1 MNLISSLTPSLF
13 RQMVVGF
20 DDFFDSIDY
29 NYRETY
35 PPYNIRR
42 KADDKYIL
50 EIAVA
55 GFRRKDL
62 DVSLDNNT
70 LVVEG
75 RMDTTENEYIHKGMS
90 TRHFKRTW
98 SLARYMDVDEENSK
112 FEDGV
117 LKIELK
123 RNLPEELKPKKIKIN

>member
-35 PPYNIRR
+35 PPYNIRK
-42 KADDKYIL
+42 KADNKYIL

-75 RMDTTENEYIHKGMS
+75 RRDTSENEYIHKGMS
-90 TRHFKRTW
+90 TRSFKRTW
-98 SLARYMDVDEENSK
+98 SLARYMEVDK
-112 FEDGV
+112 ADFEDGI
-117 LKIELK
+117 LKLELK

>member
-42 KADDKYIL
+42 KEEDRYIL

-75 RMDTTENEYIHKGMS
+75 MRDTSENEYIHKGMS
-90 TRHFKRTW
+90 TRSFKRTW
-98 SLARYMDVDEENSK
+98 SLARYMEVDK
-112 FEDGV
+112 ADFEDGI
-117 LKIELK
+117 LKLELK

>member
-42 KADDKYIL
+42 KADDRYIL

-75 RMDTTENEYIHKGMS
+75 MRDTTENEYIHKGVS
-90 TRHFKRTW
+90 TRNFKRTW
-98 SLARYMDVDEENSK
+98 SLARYMEVDK
-112 FEDGV
+112 ADFEDGI
-117 LKIELK
+117 LKLELK

>member
-35 PPYNIRR
+35 PPYNIRK
-42 KADDKYIL
+42 KADDRYIL

-62 DVSLDNNT
+62 EVSLDNNT

-75 RMDTTENEYIHKGMS
+75 MRDTTENEYIHKGVS
-90 TRHFKRTW
+90 TRNFKRTW
-98 SLARYMDVDEENSK
+98 SLARYMEVDK
-112 FEDGV
+112 ADFEDGI
-117 LKIELK
+117 LKLELK

>member
-42 KADDKYIL
+42 KADDRYIL

-75 RMDTTENEYIHKGMS
+75 RRDTTENEYIHKGVS
-90 TRHFKRTW
+90 TRNFKRTW
-98 SLARYMDVDEENSK
+98 SLARYMEVDK
-112 FEDGV
+112 ADFEDGI
-117 LKIELK
+117 LKLELK

>member
-42 KADDKYIL
+42 KADNKYIL

-55 GFRRKDL
+55 GFRKSDL
-62 DVSLDNNT
+62 DISLDNNT
-70 LVVEG
+70 LVVAG
-75 RMDTTENEYIHKGMS
+75 KIDTTENEYIHKGMS
-90 TRHFKRTW
+90 TRHFKRSW
-98 SLARYMDVDEENSK
+98 SLARYMEVDDAK

-117 LKIELK
+117 LKLELV
-123 RNLPEELKPKKIKIN
+123 RNIPEELKPKKIKIK

>member
-1 MNLISSLTPSLF
+1 MYLISSLTPSLF

-42 KADDKYIL
+42 KADNKYIL

-55 GFRRKDL
+55 GFRKSDL
-62 DVSLDNNT
+62 DISLDNNT
-70 LVVEG
+70 LVVAG
-75 RMDTTENEYIHKGMS
+75 KRDTTENEYIHKGMS
-90 TRHFKRTW
+90 TRHFKRSW
-98 SLARYMDVDEENSK
+98 SLARYMEVDDAK

-117 LKIELK
+117 LKLELV
-123 RNLPEELKPKKIKIN
+123 RNVPEELKPKKIKIK

>member
-42 KADDKYIL
+42 KADNKYIL

-75 RMDTTENEYIHKGMS
+75 MRDTTENEYIHKGVS
-90 TRHFKRTW
+90 TRNFKRTW
-98 SLARYMDVDEENSK
+98 SLARYMEVDK
-112 FEDGV
+112 ADFEDGI
-117 LKIELK
+117 LKLELK

>member
-42 KADDKYIL
+42 KADDRYIL

-62 DVSLDNNT
+62 EVSLDNNT

-75 RMDTTENEYIHKGMS
+75 MRDTTENEYIHKGMS
-90 TRHFKRTW
+90 TRNFKRTW
-98 SLARYMDVDEENSK
+98 SLARYMEVDK
-112 FEDGV
+112 ADFEDGI
-117 LKIELK
+117 LKLELK

>member
-42 KADDKYIL
+42 KADDRYIL

-55 GFRRKDL
+55 GFRRRDL

-75 RMDTTENEYIHKGMS
+75 RRDNSENEYIHKGMS
-90 TRHFKRTW
+90 TRSFKRMW
-98 SLARYMDVDEENSK
+98 SLARYMEVDK
-112 FEDGV
+112 ADFEDGI
-117 LKIELK
+117 LKLELK

>member
-42 KADDKYIL
+42 KADDRYIL

-75 RMDTTENEYIHKGMS
+75 MRDTSENEYIHKGMS
-90 TRHFKRTW
+90 TRSFKRTW
-98 SLARYMDVDEENSK
+98 SLARYMEVDK
-112 FEDGV
+112 ADFEDGI
-117 LKIELK
+117 LKLELK
-123 RNLPEELKPKKIKIN
+123 RNLPEELKPKKIKIS

>member
-42 KADDKYIL
+42 KADDKYVL

-75 RMDTTENEYIHKGMS
+75 RRDNSENEYIHKGMS
-90 TRHFKRTW
+90 TRSFKRTW
-98 SLARYMDVDEENSK
+98 SLARYMEVDK
-112 FEDGV
+112 ADFEDGI
-117 LKIELK
+117 LKLELK

>member
-42 KADDKYIL
+42 KAEDRYIL

-55 GFRRKDL
+55 GFRMKDL

-75 RMDTTENEYIHKGMS
+75 RRDTSENEYIHKGVS
-90 TRHFKRTW
+90 TRRFKRTW
-98 SLARYMDVDEENSK
+98 SLARYMEVDK
-112 FEDGV
+112 ADFEDGI
-117 LKIELK
+117 LKLEMK

>member
-35 PPYNIRR
+35 PPYNIRK

-55 GFRRKDL
+55 GFRRRDL

-75 RMDTTENEYIHKGMS
+75 MRDTSENEYIHKGMS
-90 TRHFKRTW
+90 TRSFKRTW
-98 SLARYMDVDEENSK
+98 SLARYMEVDK
-112 FEDGV
+112 ADFEDGI
-117 LKIELK
+117 LKLELK

>member
-42 KADDKYIL
+42 KADDRYIL

-62 DVSLDNNT
+62 EVSLDNNT

-75 RMDTTENEYIHKGMS
+75 MRDTTENEYIHKGVS
-90 TRHFKRTW
+90 TRNFKRTW
-98 SLARYMDVDEENSK
+98 SLARYMEVDK
-112 FEDGV
+112 ADFEDGV
-117 LKIELK
+117 LKLELK
-123 RNLPEELKPKKIKIN
+123 RNLPEELKPKKIKIS

>member
-42 KADDKYIL
+42 KAEDRYIL

-75 RMDTTENEYIHKGMS
+75 MRDTTENEYIHKGMS
-90 TRHFKRTW
+90 TRSFKRTW
-98 SLARYMDVDEENSK
+98 SLARYMEGDKAD
-112 FEDGV
+112 FEDGI
-117 LKIELK
+117 LKLELK

>member
-42 KADDKYIL
+42 KADDRYIL

-75 RMDTTENEYIHKGMS
+75 RRDNSENEYIHKGMS
-90 TRHFKRTW
+90 TRSFKRTW
-98 SLARYMDVDEENSK
+98 SLARYMEVDK
-112 FEDGV
+112 ADFEDGI
-117 LKIELK
+117 LKLELK

>member
-42 KADDKYIL
+42 KADDRYIL

-75 RMDTTENEYIHKGMS
+75 RRDTSENEYIHKGMS
-90 TRHFKRTW
+90 TRSFKRTW
-98 SLARYMDVDEENSK
+98 ALARYMEVDK
-112 FEDGV
+112 ADFEDGV
-117 LKIELK
+117 LKLELK

>member
-42 KADDKYIL
+42 KADDRYIL

-62 DVSLDNNT
+62 EVSLDNNT

-75 RMDTTENEYIHKGMS
+75 MRDTSENEYIHKGMS
-90 TRHFKRTW
+90 TRSFKRTW
-98 SLARYMDVDEENSK
+98 SLARYMEVDRAD
-112 FEDGV
+112 FEDGI
-117 LKIELK
+117 LKLELK

>member
-42 KADDKYIL
+42 KADNRYIL

-62 DVSLDNNT
+62 EVSLDNNT

-75 RMDTTENEYIHKGMS
+75 RRDTTENEYIHKGVS
-90 TRHFKRTW
+90 TRNFKRTW
-98 SLARYMDVDEENSK
+98 SLARYMEVDK
-112 FEDGV
+112 ADFEDGI
-117 LKIELK
+117 LKLELK

>member
-35 PPYNIRR
+35 PPYNIRK
-42 KADDKYIL
+42 KADNKYIL

-75 RMDTTENEYIHKGMS
+75 MRDTTENEYIHKGVS
-90 TRHFKRTW
+90 TRNFKRTW
-98 SLARYMDVDEENSK
+98 SLARYMEVDK
-112 FEDGV
+112 ADFEDGI
-117 LKIELK
+117 LKLELK

>member
-75 RMDTTENEYIHKGMS
+75 RRDTTENEYIHKGVS
-90 TRHFKRTW
+90 TRNFKRTW
-98 SLARYMDVDEENSK
+98 SLARYMEVDRAD
-112 FEDGV
+112 FEDGI
-117 LKIELK
+117 LKLELK

>member
-42 KADDKYIL
+42 KADDRYIL

-75 RMDTTENEYIHKGMS
+75 RRDTTENEYIHKGMS
-90 TRHFKRTW
+90 TRHFKRSW
-98 SLARYMDVDEENSK
+98 SLARYMEVDDAK

-117 LKIELK
+117 LKLELK

>member
-29 NYRETY
+29 NIKETY
-35 PPYNIRR
+35 PPYNIRK

-75 RMDTTENEYIHKGMS
+75 RRDNSENEYIHKGMS
-90 TRHFKRTW
+90 TRSFKRTW
-98 SLARYMDVDEENSK
+98 SLARYMEVDKAN
-112 FEDGV
+112 FEDGI
-117 LKIELK
+117 LKLELK

>member
-42 KADDKYIL
+42 KADNRYIL

-55 GFRRKDL
+55 GFLRKDL
-62 DVSLDNNT
+62 EVSLDNNT

-75 RMDTTENEYIHKGMS
+75 MRDTTENEYIHKGVS
-90 TRHFKRTW
+90 TRNFKRTW
-98 SLARYMDVDEENSK
+98 SLARYMEVDRAD
-112 FEDGV
+112 FEDGI
-117 LKIELK
+117 LKLELK

>member
-1 MNLISSLTPSLF
+1 MNLISNLTPSIF

-42 KADDKYIL
+42 KADDRYIL

-62 DVSLDNNT
+62 EVSLDNNT

-75 RMDTTENEYIHKGMS
+75 RRDTSENEYIHKGVS
-90 TRHFKRTW
+90 TRNFKRTW
-98 SLARYMDVDEENSK
+98 SMARYMEVDRAD
-112 FEDGV
+112 FEDGI
-117 LKIELK
+117 LKLELK

>member
-42 KADDKYIL
+42 KADDRYIL

-75 RMDTTENEYIHKGMS
+75 MRDTSENEYIHKGMS
-90 TRHFKRTW
+90 TRSFKRTW
-98 SLARYMDVDEENSK
+98 SLARYMEVDK
-112 FEDGV
+112 ADFEDGI
-117 LKIELK
+117 LKLELK

>member
-42 KADDKYIL
+42 KADDRYIL

-62 DVSLDNNT
+62 EVSLDNNT

-75 RMDTTENEYIHKGMS
+75 MRDTTENEYIHKGMS
-90 TRHFKRTW
+90 TRNFKRTW
-98 SLARYMDVDEENSK
+98 SLARYMEVDRAD
-112 FEDGV
+112 FEDGI
-117 LKIELK
+117 LKLELK

>member
-42 KADDKYIL
+42 KADDRYIL

-62 DVSLDNNT
+62 EVSLDNNT

-75 RMDTTENEYIHKGMS
+75 MRDTTENEYIHKGMS
-90 TRHFKRTW
+90 TRSFKRTW
-98 SLARYMDVDEENSK
+98 SLARYMEVDK
-112 FEDGV
+112 ADFEDGI
-117 LKIELK
+117 LKLELK

>member
-42 KADDKYIL
+42 KADNKYIL

-55 GFRRKDL
+55 GFLKSDL
-62 DVSLDNNT
+62 DISLDNNT
-70 LVVEG
+70 LVVAG
-75 RMDTTENEYIHKGMS
+75 KRDTTENEYIHKGMS
-90 TRHFKRTW
+90 TRHFKRSW
-98 SLARYMDVDEENSK
+98 SLARYMEVDDAK

-117 LKIELK
+117 LKLELV
-123 RNLPEELKPKKIKIN
+123 RNIPEELKPKKIKIK

>member
-35 PPYNIRR
+35 PPYNIRK

-75 RMDTTENEYIHKGMS
+75 MRDTSENEYIHKGMS
-90 TRHFKRTW
+90 TRSFKRTW
-98 SLARYMDVDEENSK
+98 SLARYMEVDK
-112 FEDGV
+112 ADFEDGI
-117 LKIELK
+117 LKLELK

>member
-42 KADDKYIL
+42 KADDRYIL

-75 RMDTTENEYIHKGMS
+75 MRDTSENEYIHKGMS
-90 TRHFKRTW
+90 TRNFKRTW
-98 SLARYMDVDEENSK
+98 SLARYMEVDRAD

-117 LKIELK
+117 LKLELK
-123 RNLPEELKPKKIKIN
+123 RNLPEELKPKKIKIS

>member
-42 KADDKYIL
+42 KADDRYIL

-55 GFRRKDL
+55 GFRRRDL

-75 RMDTTENEYIHKGMS
+75 RRDTTENEYIHKGMS
-90 TRHFKRTW
+90 TRHFKRSW
-98 SLARYMDVDEENSK
+98 SLARYMEVDDAK

-117 LKIELK
+117 LKLELK
-123 RNLPEELKPKKIKIN
+123 RNLPEELKPKKIKIS

>member
-1 MNLISSLTPSLF
+1 MNLISSLPPSLF

-29 NYRETY
+29 NNRENYT
-35 PPYNIRR
+35 PYNIRR
-42 KADDKYIL
+42 KADDRYIL

-55 GFRRKDL
+55 GFRRRDL

-75 RMDTTENEYIHKGMS
+75 MRDTTENEYIHKGMS
-90 TRHFKRTW
+90 TRNFKRTW
-98 SLARYMDVDEENSK
+98 SLARYMEVDK
-112 FEDGV
+112 ADFEDGI
-117 LKIELK
+117 LKLELK

>member
-42 KADDKYIL
+42 KADDRYIL

-75 RMDTTENEYIHKGMS
+75 MRDTSENEYIHKGMS
-90 TRHFKRTW
+90 TRSFKRMW
-98 SLARYMDVDEENSK
+98 SLARYMEVDK
-112 FEDGV
+112 ADFEDGI
-117 LKIELK
+117 LKLELK

>member
-42 KADDKYIL
+42 KADNRYIL

-62 DVSLDNNT
+62 EVSLDNNT

-75 RMDTTENEYIHKGMS
+75 MRDTTENEYIHKGVS
-90 TRHFKRTW
+90 TRNFKRTW
-98 SLARYMDVDEENSK
+98 SLARYMEVDK
-112 FEDGV
+112 ADFEDGI
-117 LKIELK
+117 LKLELK

>member
-42 KADDKYIL
+42 KADNKYIL
-50 EIAVA
+50 EIPVA
-55 GFRRKDL
+55 GFRRRDL

-75 RMDTTENEYIHKGMS
+75 RRDTTENEYIHKGVS
-90 TRHFKRTW
+90 TRNFKRTW
-98 SLARYMDVDEENSK
+98 SLARYMEVDRAD
-112 FEDGV
+112 FEDGI
-117 LKIELK
+117 LKLELK

>member
-35 PPYNIRR
+35 PPYNIR
-42 KADDKYIL
+42 KKEDNKYIL

-55 GFRRKDL
+55 GFRKSDL
-62 DVSLDNNT
+62 DISLDNNT
-70 LVVEG
+70 LVVAG
-75 RMDTTENEYIHKGMS
+75 KRDTTENEYIHKGMS
-90 TRHFKRTW
+90 TRHFKRSW
-98 SLARYMDVDEENSK
+98 SLARYMEVDDAK

-117 LKIELK
+117 LKLELV
-123 RNLPEELKPKKIKIN
+123 RNVPEELKPKKIKIK

>member
-42 KADDKYIL
+42 KADDRYIL

-55 GFRRKDL
+55 GFRRRDL

-75 RMDTTENEYIHKGMS
+75 MRDTSENEYIHKGMS
-90 TRHFKRTW
+90 TRSFKRTW
-98 SLARYMDVDEENSK
+98 SLARYMEVDK
-112 FEDGV
+112 ADFEDGI
-117 LKIELK
+117 LKLELK

>member
-42 KADDKYIL
+42 KADDRYIL

-75 RMDTTENEYIHKGMS
+75 MRDTTENEYIHKGMS
-90 TRHFKRTW
+90 TRSFKRTW
-98 SLARYMDVDEENSK
+98 SLARYMEVDK
-112 FEDGV
+112 ADFEDGI
-117 LKIELK
+117 LKLELK